1 MYDHEQAKN
10 LRRLRRKGIARLNKC
25 IIDVMHHYNNFK
37 DSDFDNI
44 DIEMIKRKEL
54 KPTNPKLFLK
64 SITNKKHFYS
74 HLL

>member
-1 MYDHEQAKN
+1 YVHEQAKN

-25 IIDVMHHYNNFK
+25 KIDVMHHYVLLSNTHLEFGRKNGG
-37 DSDFDNI
+37 
-44 DIEMIKRKEL
+44 KRKEL